1 MLKKLVVV
9 AAAIGFIGWA
19 SAASAQA
26 NHYGCYQ
33 IKDLKN
39 PKFPNTGTYSVPTQ
53 VAAESAVKCKPKF
66 LCMPSA
72 KEGNPVVD
80 PLLHYMCYQC
90 KGSKL
95 KVSYD
100 TTDQFGSVDVE
111 TKKFKLICNPAT
123 KAPL

>member
-19 SAASAQA
+19 SAASAQ

-33 IKDLKN
+33 VKDLKN
-39 PKFPNTGTYSVPTQ
+39 PKFPNTGTYSVNTQ
-53 VAAESAVKCKPKF
+53 VANETATKCKPKF
-66 LCMPSA
+66 LCMPA
-72 KEGNPVVD
+72 VKEGNPIVD
-80 PLLHYMCYQC
+80 PALHYMCYQC